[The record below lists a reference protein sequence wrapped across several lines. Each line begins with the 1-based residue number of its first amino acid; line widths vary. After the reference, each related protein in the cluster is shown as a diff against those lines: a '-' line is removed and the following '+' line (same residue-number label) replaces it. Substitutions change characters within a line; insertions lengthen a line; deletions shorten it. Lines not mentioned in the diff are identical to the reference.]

1 MARECFTKPTNPYHY
16 ALHCI
21 SGRWK
26 MVILHEVYT
35 FKQIQFNHTRKVLPI
50 TEKVLSQQLKELCE
64 DGMIDRIVDETKYPP
79 SVMYVLTKSGE
90 QLLPILDALYIWS
103 IRQMHEKNIPIE
115 TDAFAVHKS
124 DKYLDELLDIM
135 KEHGFK
141 PNVEIQRGQKG
152 NKSSRNCRS
161 SGTQ

>member
-35 FKQIQFNHTRKVLPI
+35 FGKIQFNHTRRVLPI

-64 DGMIDRIVDETKYPP
+64 DGMIERKVDETCFPP
-79 SVMYVLTKSGE
+79 SVQYVLTKSGE

-103 IRQMHEKNIPIE
+103 IRQMDEKNIPID
-115 TDAFAVHKS
+115 TDAFAVHRS
-124 DKYLDELLDIM
+124 DKYLDELWDIM
-135 KEHGFK
+135 KANGFQ
-141 PNVEIQRGQKG
+141 PNVEIKRGHK
-152 NKSSRNCRS
+152 KSSK
-161 SGTQ
+161 

>member
-1 MARECFTKPTNPYHY
+1 MAREDFAKPTNPYHY

-35 FKQIQFNHTRKVLPI
+35 FGKIQFNHTRKVLPI

-64 DGMIDRIVDETKYPP
+64 DGMIARVVDETKFPP
-79 SVMYVLTKSGE
+79 SVKYVLTKSGE

-103 IRQMHEKNIPIE
+103 IRQMHEKNIPID
-115 TDAFAVHKS
+115 TDAFAVHQS

-135 KEHGFK
+135 IANGFRPDK
-141 PNVEIQRGQKG
+141 KIERGK
-152 NKSSRNCRS
+152 KMR
-161 SGTQ
+161 